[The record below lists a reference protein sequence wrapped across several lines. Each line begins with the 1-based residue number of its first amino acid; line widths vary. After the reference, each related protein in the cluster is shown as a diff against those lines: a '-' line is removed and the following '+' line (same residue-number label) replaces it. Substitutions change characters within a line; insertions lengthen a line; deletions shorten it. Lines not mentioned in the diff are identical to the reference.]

1 MWKPPYRCTVE
12 RVGKTISVETSREL
26 IRPTVSITTMVTIT
40 VTSRPHLP
48 VPALMVRVKLLLKAI
63 VNTPPQ
69 KSTNIV
75 IMTTESFT

>member
-48 VPALMVRVKLLLKAI
+48 VPALMVPVKALLKAI
-63 VNTPPQ
+63 VKTPPQ
-69 KSTNIV
+69 NTRNTV
-75 IMTTESFT
+75 MIMTESLT